1 MLGKIIG
8 FFIMTLVILFGFYLL
23 MTKEQKRIEKKHI
36 KLIRLL
42 LKN

>member
-23 MTKEQKRIEKKHI
+23 MTKGEI
-36 KLIRLL
+36 K
-42 LKN
+42 